1 MDQFTKGLCSIAAGI
16 ADGTYSRKAVRKKL
30 DALERAYP
38 EESYMVYP
46 VTRKEKPWD
55 AAYLKELKE
64 LFYSGAAS
72 REFLEYM
79 AEVSEEVYR
88 AKRLRR
94 TILCAVLALAVCAAV
109 AALIWK
115 WVRK

>member
-1 MDQFTKGLCSIAAGI
+1 MSQFTNELCGIAAAI
-16 ADGTYSRKAVRKKL
+16 AGGTYTQKDVKRELDKL
-30 DALERAYP
+30 EHAYP

-55 AAYLKELKE
+55 MAYLKELDE

-88 AKRLRR
+88 PKRLRHA
-94 TILCAVLALAVCAAV
+94 IVYMVLVLTACAAV
-109 AALIWK
+109 TVLIWK
-115 WVRK
+115 LVKK